1 MLKLFNEKINNKIMS
16 QLELDLYPYR
26 SKTISEGENQIFSW
40 HDNISED
47 KDKICYHESVYVKN
61 QGMDLEDWLHI
72 KRQNLGKLTLEYF
85 YSLLKNSKK
94 ARLSFLKKFLTRN
107 KIVYETGSWES
118 IDYN

>member
-1 MLKLFNEKINNKIMS
+1 MG

-26 SKTISEGENQIFSW
+26 SKTISKGENQIFSW

-72 KRQNLGKLTLEYF
+72 KRQNLGKLTLDYF

-94 ARLSFLKKFLTRN
+94 ATKINKKLSKSGSIFLENIQKLAKHTKKLQKN
-107 KIVYETGSWES
+107 
-118 IDYN
+118 

>member
-1 MLKLFNEKINNKIMS
+1 MS

-26 SKTISEGENQIFSW
+26 SKTISKEKIKYFL

-72 KRQNLGKLTLEYF
+72 KRQNLGKLTLDHF

-94 ARLSFLKKFLTRN
+94 ARLSFLKKFLTQN
-107 KIVYETGSWES
+107 KIVYETGSWET

>member
-1 MLKLFNEKINNKIMS
+1 MLKLFNEKLNNKNMG

-26 SKTISEGENQIFSW
+26 SKTISVGENQIFSW

-72 KRQNLGKLTLEYF
+72 KRQNLGKLTLDYF
-85 YSLLKNSKK
+85 YSLLKKSKK
-94 ARLSFLKKFLTRN
+94 AKLSFLKEFLTRN
-107 KIVYETGSWES
+107 KIVYETGSWET
-118 IDYN
+118 IDLN